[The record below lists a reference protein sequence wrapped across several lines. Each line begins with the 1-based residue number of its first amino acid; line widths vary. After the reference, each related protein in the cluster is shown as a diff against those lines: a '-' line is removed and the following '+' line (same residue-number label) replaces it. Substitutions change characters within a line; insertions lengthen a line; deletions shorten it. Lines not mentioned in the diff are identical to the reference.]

1 MKRNLFSIALISALA
16 IAFVGCNDDLVK
28 DDIDAKYNRD
38 ATISAPVVTDV
49 TDASATVTFTAEFDT
64 TNLAGVYCGVVIST
78 TEDFVDSTKFEV
90 VLAPGEV
97 KSFLV
102 DSDTKYYAKS
112 YIAVGTGVKYSE
124 VVTFQTEKAKEFEDK
139 YLFGSYTAYDD
150 EDTEATYDMEISWI
164 EGTSNRINI
173 INLWNGGETV
183 TASVDFEKKQIIVD
197 VAPKVY
203 DYSQDDKNYTWV
215 YLLNMDSGGEP
226 TEDPIVATYDEN
238 GHISFPRY
246 FIAIDDV
253 DGNMYQYGVGKTD
266 MVKNAE

>member
-1 MKRNLFSIALISALA
+1 MKRNLLSIALISALA
-16 IAFVGCNDDLVK
+16 IAFVGCKDDLVK

-38 ATISAPVVTDV
+38 ANISAPVVTDV
-49 TDASATVTFTAEFDT
+49 TDASATVTYTAEFDT
-64 TNLAGVYCGVVIST
+64 TNMVGVYCGVVLST
-78 TEDFVDSTKFEV
+78 TADFLGDKIDV

-97 KSFLV
+97 KEV
-102 DSDTKYYAKS
+102 NVAGDTKYYAKS
-112 YIAVGTGVKYSE
+112 YIVTGAGVKYSE
-124 VVTFQTEKAKEFEDK
+124 VTSFQTEKPKEFEDK

-203 DYSQDDKNYTWV
+203 DYSQEDDNYTWV
-215 YLLNMDSGGEP
+215 YLLNMDSSGKP

-238 GHISFPRY
+238 GNISFPLY
-246 FIAIDDV
+246 YIAIDDV

-266 MVKNAE
+266 MVKKAK